1 MSKAL
6 SRAMNF
12 GGRISVNSLHLKLAL
27 HSMRKA
33 FLLPT
38 LLILLL
44 AANNTV
50 AQDFS
55 NKGKEFWLC
64 FPSHVPSS
72 GLAQMA
78 LFITSDR
85 NSKGTITAN
94 GFFTSFSVFANQIT
108 GPIMIPYSGINIQ
121 DGESGFVVPKGIHVI
136 TDQGQPPIVVFAHI
150 YAGYRSEAS
159 LILPVSTLGKK
170 YYSTNFWQA
179 STGNSKSQFDVV
191 ATEANTVV
199 QYQLRRNGVLDPTV
213 QTVTLNNPGDVLQ
226 ITDDMTNQNPPPP
239 HTDLSGSVIESVA
252 SGTGS
257 CKRIAVFSGSSALA
271 IGSNTC
277 SPSSYDPLFQQCYP
291 VNSWGKNFGVVPLAN
306 NSNGYHLRVMASEN
320 NTTVNFN
327 GTNVVLNA
335 GEYYPAT
342 TSNPTPF
349 TGPKTISADKPISV
363 AQYLMSANCSGS
375 TPIIGS
381 TQLQGDPDMILLN
394 PVEQSINDINI
405 FSSNL
410 QNIRTKFL
418 CVYMK
423 TNAIGSFKIN
433 GTTPFSPFT
442 VMPQGNGYS
451 YLVEDLTNYTTQSF
465 RLTADSGFN
474 AITYGMG
481 DAESYGY
488 SAGTNVK
495 DLYQFVSINNQ
506 YATVDFPVA
515 CKSSPFSFS
524 MTFPY
529 QPTQI
534 TWQFNGLFPDVTIN
548 SPAYSSSY
556 VVNGRTLY
564 KYDLAGTYTIPT
576 AGTYPIKVVA
586 QNPTTDGCS
595 GVQEIDYEL
604 QVFDNPVAEFN
615 FATNG
620 CVSNPV
626 TFNGTAT
633 GTNGR
638 SIIHWY
644 WDFGDNQS
652 ANDVDTVTHTYAA
665 AGAYV
670 AKYTV
675 ITDVGC
681 KSDSLPHTVVLSDPP
696 VAVFTLSSPRCAGR
710 TITFQDNSSGSVTK
724 WYWNFGDGPTTMFT
738 TGSQTHTYAATGT
751 YWVKLYVESALGCLS
766 KVDSM
771 QVIVNPNPVASFS
784 LPNVCLPAGTAQFNS
799 TSTIGDGT
807 ESQFTYLWNFGDAS
821 PTAGGQSPTHTFT
834 GTGPYNVSLTV
845 TSNNG
850 CDVSLTQAL
859 TTIYAEPQAAF
870 SAPAEVCLGTAIN
883 FMDQSN
889 APGSTVAQ
897 WQWDFGD
904 FTTSNAQNPTKSYA
918 APGTYTV
925 TLRIMSG
932 IGCQSVSPTHIATH
946 TVIVNALPAAN
957 FSTSLPGCEGQGVT
971 FTDGSAPNSGSI
983 VKWTWNYGDAAGNTV
998 LTSGAPFV
1006 HTYATANTYNVTLQ
1020 VETDKGCVNTA
1031 TPQNVV
1037 INPVPVAEFT
1047 PPVICVNDVTAPFID
1062 ASTGN
1067 VTAWEW
1073 NFGDPNANAGNPNT
1087 STLQNPTHHY
1097 TLPQSYTAQLI
1108 ATNSAGCKDTIPHTF
1123 NVNGGILTPNFTVQ
1137 NTNALCSNKD
1147 ITIKDASAID
1157 AGNILRVE
1165 IFWDPTD
1172 LTIKTTDN
1180 TPTPGKTYSH
1190 TYPEFGTPASK
1201 TFNVRYVV
1209 YSGITCSDFIDVP
1222 ITLLATPQLAMN
1234 AALPACTNTP
1244 PFQLSAQLQNGL
1256 PGTGVFTGSG
1266 VSSTGTFDP
1275 AAAGS
1280 GSHEI
1285 IYTYTGNNGCV
1296 SSVPQTVVV
1305 NPTPIANA
1313 GPDKALLEGGYV
1325 VLTPAQVTG
1334 VPVTYSWTPAQYL
1347 DNANTAKPQASP
1359 PTDFTYTLTV
1369 TSDKG
1374 CTTSDDVFVKLLKDF
1389 VIPNIFSPNGDGIND
1404 RWEIKYL
1411 ESYPGCVIQI
1421 YNRYGQLVQRFVNYT
1436 TPWDGKISG
1445 RDAPVGTYYYII
1457 DPKNGRKPKT
1467 GFVDIIR

>member
-12 GGRISVNSLHLKLAL
+12 GARISVNSLHLKLAL

-38 LLILLL
+38 LIILLL
-44 AANNTV
+44 AANRSV

-64 FPSHVPSS
+64 FPSHVPSN

-85 NSKGTITAN
+85 NSKGTITSN
-94 GFFTSFSVFANQIT
+94 GFSTSFIVFANQIA
-108 GPIMIPYSGINIQ
+108 GPIMIPYGGINIQ
-121 DGESGFVVPKGIHVI
+121 DGESGSVVPKGIHVI
-136 TDQGQPPIVVFAHI
+136 TDPGQPPIVVFAHI

-170 YYSTNFWQA
+170 YYSSNFWQN

-226 ITDDMTNQNPPPP
+226 ITDDMNFPPTGI
-239 HTDLSGSVIESVA
+239 HSDLSGSVIESVA

-257 CKRIAVFSGSSALA
+257 CKRIAVFSGSSSLA
-271 IGSNTC
+271 IGSNSC
-277 SPSSYDPLFQQCYP
+277 SPSSYDPLYQQCYP

-342 TSNPTPF
+342 SPNPTPF
-349 TGPKTISADKPISV
+349 SGPKTISADKPISV

-375 TPIIGS
+375 TPVLGS

-423 TNAIGSFKIN
+423 TNATGSFRIN
-433 GTTPFSPFT
+433 GVTPTLPFN
-442 VMPQGNGYS
+442 VMPQNNGYS
-451 YLVEDLTNYTTQSF
+451 YLVEDLTTYSTQSF

-495 DLYQFVSINNQ
+495 DLYQFVTINNQ

-534 TWQFNGLFPDVTIN
+534 TWQFFGLFPDVTIN
-548 SPAYSSSY
+548 SPVYSSSY

-564 KYDLAGTYTIPT
+564 KYDLAGTYNIPT

-595 GVQEIDYEL
+595 GVQEIDYDL

-615 FATNG
+615 FETNG

-638 SIIHWY
+638 PIIHWY

-665 AGAYV
+665 AGSYV

-696 VAVFTLSSPRCAGR
+696 VAVFSPSSPRCAGR

-724 WYWNFGDGPTTMFT
+724 WYWNFGDGPTTEFT
-738 TGSQTHTYAATGT
+738 TGTQTHTYAATGT

-766 KVDSM
+766 TVDSI
-771 QVIVNPNPVASFS
+771 QVTINPNPVVSFT
-784 LPNVCLPAGTAQFNS
+784 LPNVCLPAGAAQFNS

-821 PTAGGQSPTHTFT
+821 PSVGGQSPTHTYT
-834 GTGPYNVSLTV
+834 GPGPYNVSLTV

-850 CDVSLTQAL
+850 CDASVTQPL
-859 TTIYAEPQAAF
+859 TTIYVEPQAAF
-870 SAPAEVCLGTAIN
+870 SSPAEVCLGTAIN

-889 APGSTVAQ
+889 APGSTIAQ

-904 FTTSNAQNPTKSYA
+904 FTTSNAQHPTKTYA

-925 TLRIMSG
+925 TLSIMSG

-957 FSTSLPGCEGQGVT
+957 FTTSLPGCAGQGVT
-971 FTDGSAPNSGSI
+971 FTDGSAPNSGAI
-983 VKWTWNYGDAAGNTV
+983 VKWTWNYGDTPGNTV
-998 LTSGAPFV
+998 LSSGAPFV
-1006 HTYATANTYNVTLQ
+1006 HTYANANTYNVTLQ
-1020 VETDKGCVNTA
+1020 VETDKGCVNSA

-1108 ATNSAGCKDTIPHTF
+1108 VTNSAGCKDTIPHTF
-1123 NVNGGILTPNFTVQ
+1123 NVNGGILTPDFTVQ
-1137 NTNALCSNKD
+1137 NTSALCSNKE
-1147 ITIKDASAID
+1147 ITIKDASTID

-1180 TPTPGKTYSH
+1180 TPTPGKTYTH

-1209 YSGITCSDFIDVP
+1209 YSGVTCSDFKDVL
-1222 ITLLATPQLAMN
+1222 ITLLATPQLAMS

-1256 PGTGVFTGSG
+1256 PGTGVFTGTG

-1275 AAAGS
+1275 KVAGA

-1285 IYTYTGNNGCV
+1285 VYTYTGNNGCV
-1296 SSVPQTVVV
+1296 SSVPQTVIV
-1305 NPTPIANA
+1305 NPTPIADA

-1325 VLTPAQVTG
+1325 VLTPAQVSG
-1334 VPVTYSWTPAQYL
+1334 IPVTYSWTPAQYL